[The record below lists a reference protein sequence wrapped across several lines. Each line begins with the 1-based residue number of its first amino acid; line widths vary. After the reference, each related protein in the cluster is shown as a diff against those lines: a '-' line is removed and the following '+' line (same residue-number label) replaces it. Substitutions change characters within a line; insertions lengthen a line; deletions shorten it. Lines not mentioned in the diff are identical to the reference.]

1 MIRTLYL
8 AGLLGVAL
16 LALACGGP
24 WAAPAGDGPALQAAM
39 GAPTDRATDDLLV
52 LGGTLVRP
60 GEPDISTGPW
70 PELIGDYASRGD
82 TLIVREREGVLEAL
96 IDGAYALTSTSRFT
110 YRLSGAGPWN
120 GQAVRFE
127 VGEDGLGDV
136 VWLDGRRFDRLRY
149 GAEHGETFRIRPVRP
164 VEELR
169 RAALAA
175 TPPVEEDD
183 FRAPELVDLA
193 TLDPSIRFDIR
204 YATTNNFMGAVF
216 YQEPRAFLQRP
227 AAEALLRA
235 HRRLALEGLGLLVF
249 DAYRPW
255 FVTWMFF
262 HATPVEQRVFVANP
276 AHGSRHN
283 RGAAVDVT
291 LYDLATGRPLPMPSG
306 YDEFSPRAYPNYPGG
321 TSEERYNRELLR
333 RVMATEG
340 FAVYHAEWWHFDFR
354 DWRSYP
360 ILNLTFDELV
370 EFSAVNHRHTT
381 RAAAPG
387 LGPDPDLDIPTKRC
401 QETGD
406 PLQGEAAEIA
416 A

>member
-193 TLDPSIRFDIR
+193 TLDRTFRFDIR

-321 TSEERYNRELLR
+321 TTEERYNRELLR
-333 RVMATEG
+333 RVMEAEG

-360 ILNLTFDELV
+360 ILNLTFDELGQ
-370 EFSAVNHRHTT
+370 A
-381 RAAAPG
+381 
-387 LGPDPDLDIPTKRC
+387 
-401 QETGD
+401 ET
-406 PLQGEAAEIA
+406 LR
-416 A
+416 